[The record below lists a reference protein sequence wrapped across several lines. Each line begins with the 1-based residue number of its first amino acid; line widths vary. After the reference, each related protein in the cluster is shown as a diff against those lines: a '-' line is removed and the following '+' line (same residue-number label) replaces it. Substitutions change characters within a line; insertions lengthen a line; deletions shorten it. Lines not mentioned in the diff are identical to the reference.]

1 MQLRDKIPLRE
12 SLIQFCIDINFYFR
26 ATLDHPDAKLEKEL
40 RHVPLPFPT
49 LLVVTVFL
57 QALSLGVVLAL
68 CN

>member
-49 LLVVTVFL
+49 LLVVTVFFSGFIFRCC
-57 QALSLGVVLAL
+57 LSLM
-68 CN
+68 

>member
-26 ATLDHPDAKLEKEL
+26 ATLDHPDVKLEKEL

-49 LLVVTVFL
+49 LLVVTVFFSGFIFWCC
-57 QALSLGVVLAL
+57 LSLI
-68 CN
+68 

>member
-1 MQLRDKIPLRE
+1 MKLRDKIPLRE

-49 LLVVTVFL
+49 LLVVTVFFSGFIFWCC
-57 QALSLGVVLAL
+57 LSLM
-68 CN
+68 